1 MVLGRGVIWES
12 FQGDGKVEE
21 FKERLKRLEMTG
33 KVTEGGGLSMI
44 RRRLI
49 LSGSVEL
56 EEQFERALRRT
67 SDVIWRK

>member
-1 MVLGRGVIWES
+1 MVLGRGVIRES

-21 FKERLKRLEMTG
+21 FKERLKRSEMTG
-33 KVTEGGGLSMI
+33 KVTGGGLPII
-44 RRRLI
+44 RQRLI

>member
-1 MVLGRGVIWES
+1 
-12 FQGDGKVEE
+12 
-21 FKERLKRLEMTG
+21 
-33 KVTEGGGLSMI
+33 MI

-67 SDVIWRK
+67 SDVIGRK